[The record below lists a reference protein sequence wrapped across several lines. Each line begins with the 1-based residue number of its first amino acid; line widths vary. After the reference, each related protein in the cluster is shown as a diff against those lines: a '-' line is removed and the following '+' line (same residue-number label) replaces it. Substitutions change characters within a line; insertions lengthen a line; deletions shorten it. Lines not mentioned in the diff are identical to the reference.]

1 MKTLLVTGASRG
13 LGFEICKKASA
24 DGHRAIAL
32 SRNISPLMGIPNV
45 HPFSVDLSIESEV
58 VDFVKEIS
66 NSFKSVDV
74 LPFETTKLDQYGMN
88 EIVEKISKTHNFN
101 KNV

>member
-58 VDFVKEIS
+58 VDFVKEIIFLIKQAV
-66 NSFKSVDV
+66 NGKST
-74 LPFETTKLDQYGMN
+74 L
-88 EIVEKISKTHNFN
+88 ISQGFIGIGK
-101 KNV
+101 